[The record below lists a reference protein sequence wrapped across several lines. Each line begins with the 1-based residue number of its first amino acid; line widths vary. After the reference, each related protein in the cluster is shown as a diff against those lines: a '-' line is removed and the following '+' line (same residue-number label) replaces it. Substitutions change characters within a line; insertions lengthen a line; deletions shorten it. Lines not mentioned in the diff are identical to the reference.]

1 MPTTRVLVVDDDAGI
16 RELLGAALAFAGFET
31 EAVGTVAGALTAMRE
46 RPPAI
51 LVLDVM
57 LPDADGLEMLRLL
70 RAAGDRTP
78 VLFLSA
84 RDTVADRMAGFAVG
98 GDDYVTKPFD
108 LGEVVARIRAVLRRG
123 EVGDAVPDAAADA
136 PPDGDVLRYADL
148 LVDTGRMTVSR
159 AGRPLELSPTEFR
172 LLALLASA
180 PERVVSKA
188 QLLDRLWSYD
198 FGGDASVIEKVVSRL
213 RRKLDPPDLPRARG
227 DRALREPRRRCR
239 GEGRRPRG
247 RPGRRAPSRAPGCG
261 PRGRRRGAPGP
272 RGRRPLRPDRLVG
285 GQRAGSGAPGSGGA
299 AAAASGR
306 RSCIA
311 SGAVLRRVLGV
322 GPEPRIPR
330 ANASSTS
337 PSASASAAACGGWG
351 SAADPFRGGSV
362 PASVTDPPQGVGP
375 LDPGGRRAG
384 AHVASKP
391 PARTGG
397 DVVKLIRVML
407 TSAIVAK
414 AFRIARREL
423 AKPENQRRIKELVN
437 RATTRGSQLAKPRRA
452 AA

>member
-1 MPTTRVLVVDDDAGI
+1 MGGKCGHSRPYEVSLSLGPAECRAAAFSSPFPTGSMRVSFCLGGRGPGGFGPDALAGPGWRGRPGRGQDRRVPTTRVLVVDDDAGI

-70 RAAGDRTP
+70 RASGDRTP

-84 RDTVADRMAGFAVG
+84 RDTLADRMAGFAVG

-123 EVGDAVPDAAADA
+123 EGGDAVPDAVPDAAAEN

-213 RRKLDPPDLPRARG
+213 RRKLDPPDLPPLLRTVRG
-227 DRALREPRRRCR
+227 FGYALRADV
-239 GEGRRPRG
+239 
-247 RPGRRAPSRAPGCG
+247 PG
-261 PRGRRRGAPGP
+261 
-272 RGRRPLRPDRLVG
+272 
-285 GQRAGSGAPGSGGA
+285 
-299 AAAASGR
+299 
-306 RSCIA
+306 
-311 SGAVLRRVLGV
+311 
-322 GPEPRIPR
+322 
-330 ANASSTS
+330 
-337 PSASASAAACGGWG
+337 
-351 SAADPFRGGSV
+351 
-362 PASVTDPPQGVGP
+362 
-375 LDPGGRRAG
+375 DPGG
-384 AHVASKP
+384 
-391 PARTGG
+391 G
-397 DVVKLIRVML
+397 D
-407 TSAIVAK
+407 A
-414 AFRIARREL
+414 
-423 AKPENQRRIKELVN
+423 
-437 RATTRGSQLAKPRRA
+437 
-452 AA
+452 